1 MLLAARRLG
10 ITEVPIVLITR
21 RSASR
26 WPITGGSLAKFAAS
40 RRASSLV
47 SRKMD

>member
-10 ITEVPIVLITR
+10 IPIVLITR

-26 WPITGGSLAKFAAS
+26 WPITGRSTMLGLPLWDTPSGAPQL
-40 RRASSLV
+40 
-47 SRKMD
+47 M